1 MAGTKGK
8 GKGTRKETA
17 TKKVKTVDEEIKV
30 STGGMPGQGT
40 QFNSAIV
47 DQYKNEPTSDVHI
60 MAPERLKRRFNAAV
74 AAQYGS
80 RHNSDILIILM
91 EQFALEYEK
100 KQKAA

>member
-1 MAGTKGK
+1 MARTKGK
-8 GKGTRKETA
+8 AKGTKKET
-17 TKKVKTVDEEIKV
+17 TKKEKSVDEAIKV
-30 STGGMPGQGT
+30 NTKEMPEPGT

-47 DQYKNEPTSDVHI
+47 TQYAGEPTSDMHI

-91 EQFALEYEK
+91 EQFTLGYEK
-100 KQKAA
+100 KQKAG